1 MFISKQKAVE
11 YDNSFNF
18 IPINSE
24 TVDMLTFGVINNY
37 VNDNGTI
44 SIDFIAPH
52 HIYETKKESKNRLR
66 KLLAQKA
73 GYGPYYAN
81 NIIDDLPSW
90 LFTNRHTQKDWT
102 VKDFKNHGLSES
114 DIVNVL
120 NDASGSHVIC
130 HFEGYDGWFVANQ
143 TFLCSLFD
151 KLNLSFN
158 SCRYTDFVGRKV
170 DSEMI
175 STTCKVLESLAD
187 DDTKNLNLFVVTHNN
202 KFISTVSEKYNH
214 VSMEDVVNTVEDIEK
229 YGYKVST
236 HTITPERYMIM
247 LNKSSECESDF
258 VPGIIIRN
266 SNIGDESFNISTI
279 LKIKNTNSYILI
291 DSYKI
296 NHKIVSSIDFKKVES
311 LINNIEICCNKINN
325 FKKSIDMDAFCS
337 YIKKNSDLGN
347 SRINIIEN
355 LLVNQKEMS
364 SYDFI
369 KFMFSVPEVDFSKE
383 GFKLSKK
390 IKPMDNVTKNRIRKQ
405 IGTYILDVVINEVA
419 V

>member
-1 MFISKQKAVE
+1 
-11 YDNSFNF
+11 
-18 IPINSE
+18 
-24 TVDMLTFGVINNY
+24 
-37 VNDNGTI
+37 
-44 SIDFIAPH
+44 
-52 HIYETKKESKNRLR
+52 
-66 KLLAQKA
+66 
-73 GYGPYYAN
+73 
-81 NIIDDLPSW
+81 
-90 LFTNRHTQKDWT
+90 
-102 VKDFKNHGLSES
+102 
-114 DIVNVL
+114 
-120 NDASGSHVIC
+120 
-130 HFEGYDGWFVANQ
+130 
-143 TFLCSLFD
+143 
-151 KLNLSFN
+151 
-158 SCRYTDFVGRKV
+158 
-170 DSEMI
+170 
-175 STTCKVLESLAD
+175 
-187 DDTKNLNLFVVTHNN
+187 
-202 KFISTVSEKYNH
+202 
-214 VSMEDVVNTVEDIEK
+214 MEDVVNTVEDIEK